1 MSDVYLVGG
10 AVRDMLMGRE
20 PHDRDYVVVGSTIE
34 EMLAKGFKQVGKDFP
49 VFLNENGEEYALAR
63 KERKIGDNHTDFEFI
78 FDPSVTLQED
88 LLRRDFTCNA
98 IALKHLKEG
107 WSSPI
112 SDEPMPEQYVYC
124 DYFGG
129 HKDIRNRVLRVVR
142 PETFVED
149 PLRVFR
155 AARFTAQLDFEV
167 EPLTKRLCWKMV
179 QEGMLKHLS
188 AERVWKELEKAL
200 QPGYASHKF
209 MEFLLEIHALEDWFP
224 EFQKLFE
231 TPEIKEYHPL
241 ENSGKHTMACL
252 KKYEELMSE

>member
-1 MSDVYLVGG
+1 MSEIYLVGG
-10 AVRDMLMGRE
+10 AVRDILLERE
-20 PHDRDYVVVGSTIE
+20 PHDKDYVVVGSTVE
-34 EMLAKGFKQVGKDFP
+34 EMLARGFKQVGKEFP
-49 VFLNENGEEYALAR
+49 VFLDENGDEYALAR
-63 KERKIGDNHTDFEFI
+63 TERKIGDNHTDFEFI
-78 FDPSVTLQED
+78 FDPSVTLKED

-98 IALKHLKEG
+98 IALYQMEIPNEIGDAAQHYDNFYDPFDG
-107 WSSPI
+107 YI
-112 SDEPMPEQYVYC
+112 
-124 DYFGG
+124 
-129 HKDIRNRVLRVVR
+129 DIRNKVLRAVR

-167 EPLTKRLCWKMV
+167 EPLTKRLCWKMA

-188 AERVWKELEKAL
+188 PERVWKELEKAL
-200 QPGYASHKF
+200 QPEYASHKF
-209 MEFLLEIHALEDWFP
+209 FELLLEIHALDDWFP
-224 EFQKLFE
+224 EIQKLFE